1 VEQIIK
7 QAQARVKYQFP
18 INEHP
23 EKINEFIVK
32 ECKNERVSIKE
43 LRAGGRRRKLRT
55 VRAQIAIGLVETY
68 GVSLAEVA
76 RQLYVT
82 TSAVSRIISRANQ
95 QVNLINNV
103 TNLPK
108 CL

>member
-1 VEQIIK
+1 MPGR
-7 QAQARVKYQFP
+7 ARLDAPGTLHHV
-18 INEHP
+18 
-23 EKINEFIVK
+23 IVRGI
-32 ECKNERVSIKE
+32 ERVSIKE

-95 QVNLINNV
+95 
-103 TNLPK
+103 
-108 CL
+108 